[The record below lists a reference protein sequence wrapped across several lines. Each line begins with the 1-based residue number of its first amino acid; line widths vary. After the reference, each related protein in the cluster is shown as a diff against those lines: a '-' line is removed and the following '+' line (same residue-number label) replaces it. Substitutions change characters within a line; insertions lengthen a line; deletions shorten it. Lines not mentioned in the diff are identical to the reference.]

1 MWELDLW
8 GFPVVPVC
16 RCLVLWVQIFRSVK
30 GSSAPCLVSC
40 FCHYRLAALHNTHT
54 DAGSHGFPTE
64 QRTVQTS
71 SVYTLL
77 IFKDFLLCTLKMF
90 IKKLLELI
98 YMTLLPD
105 DLEAMLV
112 TLPWEHTVCSHF
124 ERIVES
130 SGTFDGSLSVSR
142 SHVTVSQRVLMNN
155 VTASLLWPSRL
166 MLSTSNVTESAH
178 SPCYKL
184 RCCVLHSCACISL
197 VLTSYDINVSLCVV
211 MKLFICAHKIETET
225 TGLCSALQCD
235 SAVDPQLSPLC
246 WNTSQ
251 ALCF

>member
-1 MWELDLW
+1 M
-8 GFPVVPVC
+8 VPVC

-112 TLPWEHTVCSHF
+112 TLP
-124 ERIVES
+124 
-130 SGTFDGSLSVSR
+130 
-142 SHVTVSQRVLMNN
+142 
-155 VTASLLWPSRL
+155 
-166 MLSTSNVTESAH
+166 
-178 SPCYKL
+178 
-184 RCCVLHSCACISL
+184 
-197 VLTSYDINVSLCVV
+197 
-211 MKLFICAHKIETET
+211 
-225 TGLCSALQCD
+225 
-235 SAVDPQLSPLC
+235 
-246 WNTSQ
+246 
-251 ALCF
+251 